1 MTLFYLAS
9 GQVSELKISRNY
21 ESILSPAGQSN
32 SLEIGGV
39 VSAALGE
46 VPGSTVF
53 SNPTAGAELEMDFFS
68 CSVDGEIISGR
79 FYKVEF
85 KDGQHIDFAVKVESG
100 QRDVQAAR
108 DPLRR
113 LVWTLPYRTKGH
125 LAQRESNFVGSF
137 ATSICSAVVLPIA
150 IIFADHEPGHLPS
163 EMAGYGAFLG
173 FFSTLIVSY
182 RVCRRVFR
190 TSSQATEAFKVLGFA
205 DPANL
210 NLPRGHRKAERRYAA
225 ETGESEAED
234 RPWCFRHNASD
245 MENYTAPT
253 AFNKT

>member
-1 MTLFYLAS
+1 MTLFYLAT

-21 ESILSPAGQSN
+21 ENILFTSGQSH

-39 VSAALGE
+39 VSEAFGEAL
-46 VPGSTVF
+46 GSTVL
-53 SNPTAGAELEMDFFS
+53 SSSSAGAELEMDFFS
-68 CSVDGEIISGR
+68 CSVYGEIISGR

-137 ATSICSAVVLPIA
+137 ATSICFAMVLSVA
-150 IIFADHEPGHLPS
+150 IIFADHEPGYLPL
-163 EMAGYGAFLG
+163 EVAGYGAFLG
-173 FFSTLIVSY
+173 FFLMLIVSY
-182 RVCRRVFR
+182 RVCRKVFR
-190 TSSQATEAFKVLGFA
+190 TSWQATEAFKVLGFA

-210 NLPRGHRKAERRYAA
+210 DLPRGHRKAERRYAA

-245 MENYTAPT
+245 MENSAARAATK
-253 AFNKT
+253 KT